1 MKFNKIS
8 KKLAACSL
16 AGVMMVSMLG
26 MTVCAESAGYTPS
39 ADSVA
44 VKFNKVLNMEEA
56 VGASTPGVEF
66 KYTVAPGETVAATS
80 TTPEI
85 KAGVGQP
92 TIDTVTYD
100 VGDTDLT
107 KEATVN
113 FKNVTFKAPGIYR
126 YIITETPSGN
136 NGIYENITDD
146 TNTTR
151 ILDVYVQN
159 VLTDGEVTGYK
170 ITNSVL
176 TETALTP
183 VISADGSKV
192 IYGEGESSKS
202 FGYTNKYSTWSLT
215 LNKTL
220 AGTMADYSKDFSF
233 TIVIKGMQP
242 GSKVTVDRTTFETGA
257 DDNGNIVITKTLGNG
272 EKTEI
277 TGIPANASYEITE
290 DVETKDGYT
299 PSIEATNSVNVVKSG
314 SINGGNN
321 KVTGEMR
328 DANAIVSYINTKNA
342 VTPTGIAMTVAP
354 YILMVAVAGIFAVL
368 FLRRRHE
375 EA

>member
-1 MKFNKIS
+1 
-8 KKLAACSL
+8 
-16 AGVMMVSMLG
+16 MVSMLG

-66 KYTVAPGETVAATS
+66 KYTVAPGETVAATP

-92 TIDTVTYD
+92 IIDTVTYD

-107 KEATVN
+107 KEAIVN
-113 FKNVTFKAPGIYR
+113 FNNVTFKAPGIYR

-183 VISADGSKV
+183 VISDDGSKV
-192 IYGEGESSKS
+192 IYGKGESSKS

-215 LNKTL
+215 LDKTL

-233 TIVIKGMQP
+233 KIVIKGMQP
-242 GSKVTVDRTTFETGA
+242 GSKVTVDRTTFETEA
-257 DDNGNIVITKTLGNG
+257 DNNGNIVITKTLGNG

-290 DVETKDGYT
+290 NVETKDGYT
-299 PSIEATNSVNVVKSG
+299 PSIEAKNSVNVVKSG

-321 KVTGEMR
+321 KVTGEMKN
-328 DANAIVSYINTKNA
+328 ANAIVSYINTKNA